1 MEGVLPI
8 ASNVLS
14 WLLRVGLQASVLVV
28 LVLLAQRLLRN
39 RVSPAWRH
47 ALWLLVAARL
57 ALPFSLESQVNIFSW
72 INRYAPDLAHQP
84 QRPTAPV
91 IITAPALQIVAGNT
105 AGTAT
110 KDAGQLSSSSARA
123 KATLVLVDP
132 SAEDVAHGTNAAQRN
147 LWLHWLGFLWLAGTL
162 ILIGRVMLESI
173 RLQRNIAP
181 KRLVTDSAVLEL
193 LEDCK
198 QLMGVRVP
206 VVLVQTDLVPSPVLY
221 GFLRPRLLLPTGILQ
236 NFSRDELR
244 FVFLHELAHVRRH
257 DIALSWLATF
267 LQVLHWFN
275 PFVWIAFGRM
285 RADRELACDAMVLS
299 HTTEMEYKA
308 YGHTMLKLLE
318 GFTRTVRF
326 PAMAGILEDPSEL
339 AARIRGI
346 ASFKRR
352 TFTPAFAWAAV
363 ALLALVSFTNG
374 RPRTVSST
382 LPVWPARLLTRSS
395 GDTEIRSI
403 TVRPEAGIDLA
414 DALSREELYLAAD
427 ADTTNLMQK
436 GLRVIGT
443 VDGLGLDQWR
453 RGPTIAPYP
462 RTAHT
467 VVWTGRELITWGGG
481 VQNRFLRDGARYDP
495 VADKWRR
502 ISTNC
507 PLAGRWN
514 HAAVWT
520 GKEMIVWGG
529 RAHFSSKYNY
539 DDGAIYNLEK
549 DTWRPMSTDGA
560 PAARSQVSYT
570 WTGREFIVWGGRGDN
585 DCSFNDG
592 AKYDPETDTWKRMA
606 DCPELESRH
615 NTPVVWTGS
624 EMLIWGGSS
633 WNGSNSFSFDNGA
646 SYDPA
651 EDSWKM
657 LPKQGAPTSRTKH
670 TAIWTGTEM
679 IVWGGVHYSSGE
691 YYNTGAS
698 FNPTLNRWKPLP
710 VSEVISHRSAHL
722 AAWTGTE
729 MIIWAGMVT
738 NNVCFNNGARFNP
751 ATERWSPL
759 TVANAPAPRMLMRPD
774 AAVWTGTEM
783 LVFGGYDF
791 HAEFNSTHAWSPAP
805 AMHLFQRVRDSR
817 H

>member
-1 MEGVLPI
+1 MESVLPI
-8 ASNVLS
+8 ASNVLP
-14 WLLRVGLQASVLVV
+14 WLLRLGLQASVLVI

-57 ALPFSLESQVNIFSW
+57 ALPVSLESRVNVFGW
-72 INRYAPDLAHQP
+72 LNRYTPNLAHQP

-91 IITAPALQIVAGNT
+91 IITAPALQIVTGNT
-105 AGTAT
+105 
-110 KDAGQLSSSSARA
+110 KSSSAKDANQATTSPRT
-123 KATLVLVDP
+123 KGTLVLVDP
-132 SAEDVAHGTNAAQRN
+132 TTEDVATSSKAAQRN
-147 LWLHWLGFLWLAGTL
+147 VWLHWLGFLWLAGAV
-162 ILIGRVMLESI
+162 ILIGRVVLESI

-198 QLMGVRVP
+198 QLMGVSVP
-206 VVLVQTDLVPSPVLY
+206 VVLVQTNLVPSPVLY

-267 LQVLHWFN
+267 LQVVHWFN

-299 HTTEMEYKA
+299 QTPEAEHKA
-308 YGHTMLKLLE
+308 YGHTMLKLLDNV
-318 GFTRTVRF
+318 TRTVRF
-326 PAMAGILEDPSEL
+326 PAMAGILEDPHEL

-352 TFTPAFAWAAV
+352 TFSPAFAWTAV
-363 ALLALVSFTNG
+363 ALLSLVSFTNG
-374 RPRTVSST
+374 RPHTVSSP
-382 LPVWPARLLTRSS
+382 LPLWPARLLTTSTE
-395 GDTEIRSI
+395 GTEIRSI
-403 TVRPEAGIDLA
+403 TVRPEAEVNLA
-414 DALSREELYLAAD
+414 EALSREELYLAAESE
-427 ADTTNLMQK
+427 TTNLALK
-436 GLRVIGT
+436 GLRMIGT
-443 VDGLGLDQWR
+443 VDGLGLDEWR
-453 RGPTIAPYP
+453 RGPAIAPYP

-495 VADKWRR
+495 TADQWRR

-514 HAAVWT
+514 LAAVWT

-529 RAHFSSKYNY
+529 RAHFNSKYNY
-539 DDGAIYNLEK
+539 GDGAIYDPEK
-549 DTWRPMSTDGA
+549 DTWRTMNTDGA
-560 PAARSQVSYT
+560 PAARSQVSYV
-570 WTGREFIVWGGRGDN
+570 WTGRELIIWGGRGDN

-592 AKYDPETDTWKRMA
+592 AKYDPDTDTWKRIA
-606 DCPELESRH
+606 DCPAMEPRH
-615 NTPVVWTGS
+615 NTPAVWTGT
-624 EMLIWGGSS
+624 EMIIWGGSS
-633 WNGSNSFSFDNGA
+633 WNDTNSFSFDNGA
-646 SYDPA
+646 GYNPTLDR
-651 EDSWKM
+651 WKT
-657 LPKQGAPTSRTKH
+657 LPKQNAPASRTKH
-670 TAIWTGTEM
+670 TAVWTGTEM
-679 IVWGGVHYSSGE
+679 IVWGGVHYPSGE
-691 YYNTGAS
+691 YYNSGAS
-698 FNPTLNRWKPLP
+698 YNPALNRWTPLP
-710 VSEVISHRSAHL
+710 SAGAPSHRSAHI
-722 AAWTGTE
+722 AAWTGSE
-729 MIIWAGMVT
+729 MVVWAGMVT

-751 ATERWSPL
+751 LTGRWSPL
-759 TVANAPAPRMLMRPD
+759 SVENAPAPRMLMRPD
-774 AAVWTGTEM
+774 AAVWTGSQM

-805 AMHLFQRVRDSR
+805 AMHLFQRVRDSKN
-817 H
+817 